1 MTSVVRF
8 FSYRVAETKRKL
20 WIGAEALF
28 DHKPFMLANL
38 RIYKQR
44 LVTLLLVTQ
53 LLGKSVLQ
61 GNVTRD

>member
-1 MTSVVRF
+1 MDWVV
-8 FSYRVAETKRKL
+8 
-20 WIGAEALF
+20 ALF

-44 LVTLLLVTQ
+44 LVTLLLVIQ
-53 LLGKSVLQ
+53 LLGSVLQ